1 MTFVN
6 RKNGKSKLSAN
17 EIKEFTS
24 EILKIKKLKGSA
36 ASVG

>member
-17 EIKEFTS
+17 EIKEFTTY
-24 EILKIKKLKGSA
+24 ILRLKKLK
-36 ASVG
+36 ASVS